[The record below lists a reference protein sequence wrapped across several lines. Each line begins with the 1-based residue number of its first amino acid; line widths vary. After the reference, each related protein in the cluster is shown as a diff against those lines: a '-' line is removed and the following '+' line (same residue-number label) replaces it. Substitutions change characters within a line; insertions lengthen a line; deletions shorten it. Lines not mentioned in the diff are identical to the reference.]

1 MQTTASLCPRRIDRV
16 ALIYPVATFMPPL
29 GLMTLGA
36 MLKQMGKEVCI
47 FPMYSG
53 SYSPGD
59 AVLVKQLDRLAAF
72 APDLIGVGFMSAE
85 RQAARSVLEI
95 LTPLFPEGVFVAG
108 GRHPSCFPEEV
119 LGWGADFVVV
129 GEGETTLVELLQAL
143 EHAPSRLGQ
152 IQGLARL
159 DEEGRV
165 QFLVRPKETADLDI
179 IPAYHLVPYQKFI
192 NMRSAV
198 TGRYLKSGW
207 LATSRGCFSRC
218 IYCRDVNFGGRL
230 RLRSLDAVEAD
241 IELQARQYDLECFYI
256 IDDMFAANEAR
267 VVEFCRRFKALSRR
281 LGKRLLFAA
290 TARTDTLTQPMVV
303 AMAEAGCT
311 QLSIGV
317 ESGSQR
323 VHDFLRTGKRVATVL
338 PAFEMLQGTAID
350 TFINLIVG
358 VPVER
363 EEDIDQTRE
372 LLAKIKP
379 TTVSA
384 TFLTAYPGT
393 PLFDLALK
401 NKWLTPDKLQED
413 AFQHSCGKVQ
423 LDIGLNEEVLL
434 ARREGIYRSTFS
446 HTVGAILRRRREVF
460 RLGLDTIC
468 SFVRNPRM
476 VALMFGCLLA
486 GDVNRFKDIFRQLNF
501 ERGLNV
507 EREASWLMQ
516 RLTVARRPGGPA

>member
-1 MQTTASLCPRRIDRV
+1 MQTPASLFPRRIDRV

-29 GLMTLGA
+29 GLMTLGS
-36 MLKQMGKEVCI
+36 MLEQMGKEVCVV
-47 FPMYSG
+47 PMYSG
-53 SYSPGD
+53 TYGPGD
-59 AVLVKQLDRLAAF
+59 AVLAKQLDRLAAF
-72 APDLIGVGFMSAE
+72 APDLIGIGFMSAE
-85 RQAARSVLEI
+85 RQAARSVLEM
-95 LTPLFPEGVFVAG
+95 LTPLFPEAVFVAG

-119 LGWGADFVVV
+119 LGWGADFSVV
-129 GEGETTLVELLQAL
+129 GEGETTLAELLQAL
-143 EHAPSRLGQ
+143 EHDAGRLGQ
-152 IQGLARL
+152 IPGLARL

-165 QFLVRPKETADLDI
+165 QCPVRPKETADLDI

-192 NMRSAV
+192 DMRSAV

-230 RLRSLDAVEAD
+230 RLRSLDVVEAD
-241 IELQARQYDLECFYI
+241 MELQARQYDLECFYI
-256 IDDMFAANEAR
+256 IDDMFAVNEAR
-267 VVEFCRRFKALSRR
+267 VLEFCRRFKGLCRR

-290 TARTDTLTQPMVV
+290 TARTDTLTRPMVA

-323 VHDFLRTGKRVATVL
+323 VHDFLRTGKRVETVI
-338 PAFEMLQGTAID
+338 PAFELLQGTSID

-379 TTVSA
+379 TTVSV

-393 PLFDLALK
+393 PLFDLAMK
-401 NKWLTPDKLQED
+401 NKWLTADKLQKD
-413 AFQHSCGKVQ
+413 AFQHSCGQVQ

-434 ARREGIYRSTFS
+434 ARREGLYRSTFS
-446 HTVGAILRRRREVF
+446 HTVGAILRRREVF
-460 RLGLDTIC
+460 RLGLDTIF

-476 VALMFGCLLA
+476 VARMFGRLMA
-486 GDVNRFKDIFRQLNF
+486 GDVNSFKDIYRQLNF
-501 ERGLNV
+501 ERGLHI

-516 RLTVARRPGGPA
+516 QITVARRSGGPD